1 MFGKQIVKK
10 KKCNGFLNYR
20 TSQSLSDAHVHL
32 VIAFPPEKDPVG
44 YISAN
49 SFGPQDLQF
58 MEYIVRPAFWGNTL
72 VKATT

>member
-10 KKCNGFLNYR
+10 KCNGFLNCR
-20 TSQSLSDAHVHL
+20 TSQSLSDACVHL
-32 VIAFPPEKDPVG
+32 VIAFSPEKDPVG

-49 SFGPQDLQF
+49 SFGPQNLQF
-58 MEYIVRPAFWGNTL
+58 MEYIVRSAFWGSTL